1 MRMLCCPRRPRFK
14 ASKPL
19 PGGTANSRSSRTR
32 FSCVSFRATIA
43 HSVEGHVCRA
53 RRLSMPLNKSSV
65 AASAKER
72 ITASIITQAVVVCQP
87 SRSTP
92 IPHDSSLARRRQSL
106 PHRNDA
112 VAHTTP
118 ATQLHGVPH
127 RRCRQQQTL
136 DGHNTE
142 LARRHLCASNQ
153 DRRGGKRGNGKGV
166 ARCPHKNDPE
176 RSISEI
182 LLKPQTLV
190 HCHARIA
197 FALGGIKQWPIIEIR
212 PPPPMRRRGT
222 VAGQQSSECSR
233 QVAIEQDAH
242 EGARQPER

>member
-87 SRSTP
+87 SRSTQ

-153 DRRGGKRGNGKGV
+153 DRRGGKRGNGNGV

-176 RSISEI
+176 RPISEI

-190 HCHARIA
+190 HMSRTHR
-197 FALGGIKQWPIIEIR
+197 IR
-212 PPPPMRRRGT
+212 PRRHQAMAHHRDPTTAADASSWYGGRAT
-222 VAGQQSSECSR
+222 KQRMLAAGCYR
-233 QVAIEQDAH
+233 
-242 EGARQPER
+242 ARRA